1 MHSANIVIPFY
12 SSYGTTHRLA
22 QAVEEGAAA
31 VPGSTVRLRR
41 IPESP
46 SAKEALSGQD
56 AYDAAQAEMDNIPR
70 IDHDDLR
77 WADGIIWGTP
87 TRFGNMA
94 AQVKQFIDT
103 LGGMWFEGELEGKAT
118 GMFVST
124 GSIHGGHETTILS
137 SLAPLIH
144 LGMVFVGV
152 RYSAND
158 QIMTTE
164 GVGGSPYG
172 PSTMP
177 REDDETDAPTPD
189 EIDGPVAGGARDPRS
204 RAASR
209 SGRGARGDSGN
220 VAAVSGS
227 HGECCDAGRPGV
239 RVNWKERPHTHTP
252 TRILP

>member
-1 MHSANIVIPFY
+1 MQTSSSANIVIPYY

-22 QAVEEGAAA
+22 EAVRDGVDE

-41 IPESP
+41 IPELP
-46 SAKEALSGQD
+46 SAEEAMSGQD
-56 AYDAAQAEMDNIPR
+56 AYDEAQAEMNGVPR
-70 IDHDDLR
+70 VDHDDLR
-77 WADGIIWGTP
+77 WADGIVWGTP

-124 GSIHGGHETTILS
+124 GSIHGGQETTILT
-137 SLAPLIH
+137 SLVPLIH

-152 RYSAND
+152 RYSTND

-177 REDDETDAPTPD
+177 REESDVDAPT
-189 EIDGPVAGGARDPRS
+189 AGEVETARSLGTRVT
-204 RAASR
+204 R
-209 SGRGARGDSGN
+209 
-220 VAAVSGS
+220 VAARLRASG
-227 HGECCDAGRPGV
+227 EAPA
-239 RVNWKERPHTHTP
+239 EREATASSV
-252 TRILP
+252 

>member
-1 MHSANIVIPFY
+1 MQSANVVIPFY
-12 SSYGTTHRLA
+12 SSYGTTHKLA
-22 QAVEEGAAA
+22 EAVETGADE

-41 IPESP
+41 IPEIP
-46 SAKEALSGQD
+46 SAEEAMSGQD
-56 AYDAAQAEMDNIPR
+56 AYEAAQADMADIPR
-70 IDHDDLR
+70 IEQDDLR

-118 GMFVST
+118 GVFVST
-124 GSIHGGHETTILS
+124 GSIHGGHETTILT
-137 SLAPLIH
+137 SLVPLIH

-152 RYSAND
+152 RYSNND

-177 REDDETDAPTPD
+177 RKESDVEAPIPEEVETARSLGKRVTRVAARLRAPVETPT
-189 EIDGPVAGGARDPRS
+189 
-204 RAASR
+204 AAS
-209 SGRGARGDSGN
+209 A
-220 VAAVSGS
+220 
-227 HGECCDAGRPGV
+227 
-239 RVNWKERPHTHTP
+239 
-252 TRILP
+252 

>member
-1 MHSANIVIPFY
+1 MQTSSPTNIVIPYY

-22 QAVEEGAAA
+22 GAVRDGVAE
-31 VPGSTVRLRR
+31 VPGSTIRLRR

-46 SAKEALSGQD
+46 SAEEAMSGQD
-56 AYDAAQAEMDNIPR
+56 AYDTAQADMEDIPR
-70 IDHDDLR
+70 VGHDDLR

-124 GSIHGGHETTILS
+124 GSIHGGHETTILT

-152 RYSAND
+152 RYSTND

-164 GVGGSPYG
+164 GLGGSPYG

-177 REDDETDAPTPD
+177 REDDETDAPTPA
-189 EIDGPVAGGARDPRS
+189 EIETARSLGERVT
-204 RAASR
+204 R
-209 SGRGARGDSGN
+209 
-220 VAAVSGS
+220 VAARLRAPD
-227 HGECCDAGRPGV
+227 E
-239 RVNWKERPHTHTP
+239 TP
-252 TRILP
+252 ESATMSSA

>member
-1 MHSANIVIPFY
+1 MHSANIVIPYY

-22 QAVEEGAAA
+22 QAVRDGAADVSGA
-31 VPGSTVRLRR
+31 TVRLRR
-41 IPESP
+41 IPELP
-46 SAKEALSGQD
+46 SASEAMSGQD
-56 AYDAAQAEMDNIPR
+56 AYNAAQADMKDVPR
-70 IDHDDLR
+70 VEHDDLR

-118 GMFVST
+118 GVFVST
-124 GSIHGGHETTILS
+124 GSIHGGHETTILT
-137 SLAPLIH
+137 SLVPLIH

-164 GVGGSPYG
+164 GRGGSPYG

-177 REDDETDAPTPD
+177 REGDVDAPVPEELET
-189 EIDGPVAGGARDPRS
+189 GRS
-204 RAASR
+204 L
-209 SGRGARGDSGN
+209 GRRVTT
-220 VAAVSGS
+220 VAARLRAP
-227 HGECCDAGRPGV
+227 ETEPPA
-239 RVNWKERPHTHTP
+239 P
-252 TRILP
+252 TQG

>member
-1 MHSANIVIPFY
+1 MQSANIVIPFY
-12 SSYGTTHRLA
+12 SSYGTTHKLA
-22 QAVEEGAAA
+22 EAVEG
-31 VPGSTVRLRR
+31 GSADVSGSIVRLRR
-41 IPESP
+41 IPELP
-46 SAKEALSGQD
+46 SARDAMSGQD
-56 AYDAAQAEMDNIPR
+56 AYDNAQAAMEDIPR
-70 IDHDDLR
+70 VTHDDLR

-124 GSIHGGHETTILS
+124 GSIHGGHETTILT
-137 SLAPLIH
+137 SLVPLLH

-152 RYSAND
+152 KYSTND

-177 REDDETDAPTPD
+177 REGEDVEAPTSE
-189 EIDGPVAGGARDPRS
+189 EIETARS
-204 RAASR
+204 L
-209 SGRGARGDSGN
+209 GRRVTQ
-220 VAAVSGS
+220 VAAQLQATDDVPEDSVPAS
-227 HGECCDAGRPGV
+227 V
-239 RVNWKERPHTHTP
+239 
-252 TRILP
+252 

>member
-12 SSYGTTHRLA
+12 SSYGTTHKLA
-22 QAVEEGAAA
+22 RAVEEGADA

-41 IPESP
+41 IPELP
-46 SAKEALSGQD
+46 AAKEAMSGQD
-56 AYDAAQAEMDNIPR
+56 AYDAAQADMEDIPR
-70 IDHDDLR
+70 VDHDDLR

-124 GSIHGGHETTILS
+124 GSIHGGHETTILT

-152 RYSAND
+152 RYSTND
-158 QIMTTE
+158 QIMTTQ

-177 REDDETDAPTPD
+177 REDDDVEPPTPD
-189 EIDGPVAGGARDPRS
+189 EIETAQS
-204 RAASR
+204 L
-209 SGRGARGDSGN
+209 GDRVTR
-220 VAAVSGS
+220 VAARLRAS
-227 HGECCDAGRPGV
+227 E
-239 RVNWKERPHTHTP
+239 KTP
-252 TRILP
+252 EEATAPSV

>member
-1 MHSANIVIPFY
+1 MSANIVIPYY
-12 SSYGTTHRLA
+12 SSYGTTHKLA
-22 QAVEEGAAA
+22 EAVTEGAEEI
-31 VPGSTVRLRR
+31 PGATVRRRR

-46 SAKEALSGQD
+46 SAEEAMSGQD
-56 AYDAAQAEMDNIPR
+56 AYDAARAEMEDIPR
-70 IDHDDLR
+70 VDHDDLR

-124 GSIHGGHETTILS
+124 GSIHGGQETTILS

-152 RYSAND
+152 RYSTNP

-164 GVGGSPYG
+164 GIGGSPYG
-172 PSTMP
+172 PATMP
-177 REDDETDAPTPD
+177 REESDVEAPTPD
-189 EIDGPVAGGARDPRS
+189 ERETARSLGERVARVASRLRDP
-204 RAASR
+204 
-209 SGRGARGDSGN
+209 
-220 VAAVSGS
+220 
-227 HGECCDAGRPGV
+227 
-239 RVNWKERPHTHTP
+239 KEERETTP
-252 TRILP
+252 TA

>member
-1 MHSANIVIPFY
+1 MSANILIPYY
-12 SSYGTTHRLA
+12 SSYGTTHKLA
-22 QAVEEGAAA
+22 EAVAEGAKEI
-31 VPGSTVRLRR
+31 PGATVRRRR

-46 SAKEALSGQD
+46 SAEEAMSGQD
-56 AYDAAQAEMDNIPR
+56 AYDAAQAEMEDIPR
-70 IDHDDLR
+70 VDHDDLR

-124 GSIHGGHETTILS
+124 GSIHGGQETTILS

-152 RYSAND
+152 RYSTNP

-164 GVGGSPYG
+164 GIGGSPYG
-172 PSTMP
+172 PATMP
-177 REDDETDAPTPD
+177 REESDVEAPTPD
-189 EIDGPVAGGARDPRS
+189 ERETARSLGERVARV
-204 RAASR
+204 ASR
-209 SGRGARGDSGN
+209 LQAPT
-220 VAAVSGS
+220 
-227 HGECCDAGRPGV
+227 E
-239 RVNWKERPHTHTP
+239 ERETTP
-252 TRILP
+252 TA

>member
-1 MHSANIVIPFY
+1 MSANIVIPYY
-12 SSYGTTHRLA
+12 SSYGTTHKLA
-22 QAVEEGAAA
+22 EAVAEGAEEI
-31 VPGSTVRLRR
+31 PGATVRRRR

-46 SAKEALSGQD
+46 SAEEAMSGQD
-56 AYDAAQAEMDNIPR
+56 AYDAARAEMEDIPR
-70 IDHDDLR
+70 VDHDDLR

-124 GSIHGGHETTILS
+124 GSIHGGQETTILS

-152 RYSAND
+152 RYSTNP

-164 GVGGSPYG
+164 GIGGSPYG
-172 PSTMP
+172 PATMP
-177 REDDETDAPTPD
+177 REESDVEAPTPD
-189 EIDGPVAGGARDPRS
+189 ERETARSLGERVARVASRLRDP
-204 RAASR
+204 
-209 SGRGARGDSGN
+209 
-220 VAAVSGS
+220 
-227 HGECCDAGRPGV
+227 
-239 RVNWKERPHTHTP
+239 KEERETTP
-252 TRILP
+252 TA

>member
-12 SSYGTTHRLA
+12 SSYDTTHKLA
-22 QAVEEGAAA
+22 EAVADGADE

-41 IPESP
+41 IPELPGAEESI
-46 SAKEALSGQD
+46 SGAEESMSGQD
-56 AYDAAQAEMDNIPR
+56 AYDAAQAEMEEIPR
-70 IDHDDLR
+70 VDHDDLR

-103 LGGMWFEGELEGKAT
+103 LGGMWFKGELEGKAT

-124 GSIHGGHETTILS
+124 GSIHGGQETTILS
-137 SLAPLIH
+137 SLAPLLH

-152 RYSAND
+152 RYSTNP

-172 PSTMP
+172 PATMP
-177 REDDETDAPTPD
+177 REESDVEAPTTEERETARSLGGRVARVAARLRAPDETPEPAT
-189 EIDGPVAGGARDPRS
+189 EAS
-204 RAASR
+204 AA
-209 SGRGARGDSGN
+209 
-220 VAAVSGS
+220 
-227 HGECCDAGRPGV
+227 
-239 RVNWKERPHTHTP
+239 
-252 TRILP
+252 

>member
-1 MHSANIVIPFY
+1 MQSANVVIPFY

-22 QAVEEGAAA
+22 EAVETGAAS

-41 IPESP
+41 IPEIP
-46 SAKEALSGQD
+46 SAGEAMSGQN
-56 AYDAAQAEMDNIPR
+56 AYDEAQADMADIPR
-70 IDHDDLR
+70 IERDDLR

-103 LGGMWFEGELEGKAT
+103 LGGMWFDGELEGKAT
-118 GMFVST
+118 GVFVST
-124 GSIHGGHETTILS
+124 GSIHGGHETTVLT
-137 SLAPLIH
+137 SLVPLIH

-152 RYSAND
+152 RYSTND

-177 REDDETDAPTPD
+177 REEGGVEAPMPEEVKT
-189 EIDGPVAGGARDPRS
+189 ARSLGERVTRVS
-204 RAASR
+204 ARLQASEEAPAM
-209 SGRGARGDSGN
+209 SSA
-220 VAAVSGS
+220 
-227 HGECCDAGRPGV
+227 
-239 RVNWKERPHTHTP
+239 
-252 TRILP
+252 